1 MLSKIKDF
9 DITQN
14 ENLADIIV
22 INSCTVTN
30 GADSSVR
37 SYINKAQKM
46 GAKVIVTGCGAISNQ
61 KEYMQESA
69 VFGIL
74 GHSKKED
81 INSFLKFE
89 NPFVEMGDLKSIDKS
104 IVSEYLGKTKA
115 FIKIQEGCNF
125 NCSYCIIPQVRGKAR
140 SQDESLILEQIKK
153 LALNGY
159 GEFVLTGTN
168 IGSYGS
174 DKNTTLGKLL
184 QKIGQIPGVRRV
196 RLGSIEPS
204 QVDESFMEILDESWL
219 ERHLHIALQH
229 TSDKMLK
236 IMRRRNT
243 ALKDL
248 ELFQTLANKKFALGT
263 DFIVA
268 HPKESEEIWQEALNA
283 FKAFPLTHI
292 HAFIYSPRANTHSAT
307 LSNEIPKNVAKER
320 LNTLEL
326 IIKNNNINFR
336 KNNQVPLDILIE
348 EKRKDYF
355 QGYDQFY
362 NPIKI
367 YSDIDISKQWIN
379 IKDYYIKE
387 DINETTFRT

>member
-9 DITQN
+9 DITEN
-14 ENLADIIV
+14 ENAADIIV

-30 GADSSVR
+30 GADSSVKN
-37 SYINKAQKM
+37 YINKAQKM
-46 GAKVIVTGCGAISNQ
+46 GVKVIVTGCGAISNQ
-61 KEYMQESA
+61 KEYREKNA

-74 GHSKKED
+74 GHSKKEE
-81 INSFLKFE
+81 INSFLKLE
-89 NPFVEMGDLKSIDKS
+89 NPFVEIGDLKSIDKS

-115 FIKIQEGCNF
+115 FIKIQEGCDF
-125 NCSYCIIPQVRGKAR
+125 NCSYCIIPSVRGKAR
-140 SQDESLILEQIKK
+140 SQDESLILTQIKK
-153 LALNGY
+153 LAQNGY

-168 IGSYGS
+168 IGSYGR

-184 QKIGQIPGVRRV
+184 QKISQISGLRRI

-219 ERHLHIALQH
+219 EKHLHIALQH
-229 TSDKMLK
+229 TSEKMLK

-243 ALKDL
+243 TLRDL
-248 ELFQTLANKKFALGT
+248 ELFKKLSSKNFALGT

-268 HPKESEEIWQEALNA
+268 HPGESDEIWQEALQA
-283 FKAFPLTHI
+283 FKKFPLTHI

-307 LSNEIPKNVAKER
+307 LKNEIPKNIAKER
-320 LNTLEL
+320 LKTLEQ

-336 KNNQVPLDILIE
+336 KNNKVPLEILIE

-379 IKDYYIKE
+379 IKDYNIKE
-387 DINETTFRT
+387 DINETTFRA